1 MADDPPAA
9 GSPALAFAAA
19 ARALTAAAR
28 QLSLVPPTFRTPPR
42 LVGVDR
48 SVRRRATGSGG
59 TVSVRLRDRP
69 WAAVLADMIDGV
81 VAVNGLTG
89 HHGGRARADLWDA
102 VTERD
107 RRDRYVA

>member
-1 MADDPPAA
+1 M
-9 GSPALAFAAA
+9 
-19 ARALTAAAR
+19 
-28 QLSLVPPTFRTPPR
+28 
-42 LVGVDR
+42 
-48 SVRRRATGSGG
+48 
-59 TVSVRLRDRP
+59 SVRLRDRP

-102 VTERD
+102 VTARD

>member
-48 SVRRRATGSGG
+48 SVRRRASGAGGTEGSQNACDEPNENTGSRFP
-59 TVSVRLRDRP
+59 SRDGDSGK
-69 WAAVLADMIDGV
+69 ATSM
-81 VAVNGLTG
+81 
-89 HHGGRARADLWDA
+89 RA
-102 VTERD
+102 T
-107 RRDRYVA
+107 